1 MDQDNV
7 PETELLSA
15 YLDGELTAAEQT
27 RAEQLLASNPAAR
40 QWVEDM
46 RALSHTLHALP
57 RQTLGEDLG
66 PRVLR
71 LAEQRMLAGAPPAQ
85 GAAEP
90 PRPLW
95 RETLRGMLSRRAL
108 VWSGLAVAIAVMM
121 MLSEQSKTKLP
132 ARHVAQTGTA
142 APAKDAA
149 PAAKEFDKKIENEEL
164 ADGSRRDA
172 ETRKKSE
179 SAVAMREGTK
189 RELVIQAAPRP
200 ATRPASKAD
209 TGVAMAEKKAPAMK
223 PAAEKAPQPPEE
235 PPADKLAKDG
245 RFPSPLVSPSPAAPP
260 PNAGATLTENGSG
273 SGPSG
278 GMPFAGDSEQNVVP
292 SAAGQASTTGRYYN
306 NFANAGGEGG
316 AHIRSKGPG
325 GQHGEVA
332 AAAESPLVV
341 QCDVTA
347 AAVGQQTFDKL
358 LVANGIARM
367 PASNMQLA
375 QNAAGPLDL
384 VYVQA
389 TPAQIWNVLSQL
401 AARQDAFPLVVVEPA
416 TGVAWQQGFDQV
428 NRRGGQQQ
436 PLGPQYA
443 VSGRVAP
450 LPRPN
455 MNMKKGAAKV
465 GSGET
470 SPPNDLNARGGQQAY
485 VQPYDRSVNN
495 FNYVAGP
502 DASRQQPPAA
512 QQAAGGRAE
521 QKRALDEAQTAPPAA
536 VAQQPSPLQFSR
548 QKPAAAHYGQPRP
561 TPQPKQAGS
570 PQNQRAAAYR
580 VLFVLRRVAQPLPAA
595 RAVEQAGQTQQ
606 AEPSQALQNAAAAP
620 AAAPAVPPP
629 AASAPPQQV
638 PSK

>member
-15 YLDGELTAAEQT
+15 YLDGELTAAEQAH
-27 RAEQLLASNPAAR
+27 AEQLLASNPAAR

-121 MLSEQSKTKLP
+121 MLTEQNKTKLP
-132 ARHVAQTGTA
+132 ARHVARTGA
-142 APAKDAA
+142 AERAKDAA
-149 PAAKEFDKKIENEEL
+149 PAAEEL
-164 ADGSRRDA
+164 SKKMEKAELAEGSRRDA
-172 ETRKKSE
+172 ETRKKTA
-179 SAVAMREGTK
+179 SAVEMREGEK

-200 ATRPASKAD
+200 AVRPAPKAD
-209 TGVAMAEKKAPAMK
+209 AGLTTAEKKAAATK
-223 PAAEKAPQPPEE
+223 PAAENLPQLPEE
-235 PPADKLAKDG
+235 KPADKLAKDKAP
-245 RFPSPLVSPSPAAPP
+245 RPAEANPAPGP
-260 PNAGATLTENGSG
+260 VTMDVYGDVRDSGSRSKASDDRSGLGGYSGQPVPNAASKASVSG
-273 SGPSG
+273 QGRQSYTNASG
-278 GMPFAGDSEQNVVP
+278 
-292 SAAGQASTTGRYYN
+292 
-306 NFANAGGEGG
+306 AGG
-316 AHIRSKGPG
+316 ARIRSKGPG
-325 GQHGEVA
+325 APRGEVA

-341 QCDVTA
+341 QCDVTP

-358 LVANGIARM
+358 LVANGIARI

-401 AARQDAFPLVVVEPA
+401 SARQDAFPLVVVEPA

-443 VSGRVAP
+443 VSGRVVP

-455 MNMKKGAAKV
+455 MNMKNSAAK
-465 GSGET
+465 
-470 SPPNDLNARGGQQAY
+470 
-485 VQPYDRSVNN
+485 
-495 FNYVAGP
+495 AGP
-502 DASRQQPPAA
+502 RLS
-512 QQAAGGRAE
+512 
-521 QKRALDEAQTAPPAA
+521 
-536 VAQQPSPLQFSR
+536 
-548 QKPAAAHYGQPRP
+548 
-561 TPQPKQAGS
+561 
-570 PQNQRAAAYR
+570 
-580 VLFVLRRVAQPLPAA
+580 
-595 RAVEQAGQTQQ
+595 
-606 AEPSQALQNAAAAP
+606 
-620 AAAPAVPPP
+620 
-629 AASAPPQQV
+629 
-638 PSK
+638 SKTRELLN